1 MIPTHA
7 QKKPNPWGLYD
18 MHGNVLEW
26 CSDWY
31 GPYVKGTQVDP
42 VGYADGYNRL
52 LTNRGDVLI
61 DGRRA
66 PIAGTVCMDWILADV
81 TDLPDVQLGDRVT
94 LLGRDG
100 DEFISAEEWADKV
113 DSITYEVFCAISKR
127 VPRVYVD
134 SCSDLKS

>member
-1 MIPTHA
+1 
-7 QKKPNPWGLYD
+7 
-18 MHGNVLEW
+18 
-26 CSDWY
+26 
-31 GPYVKGTQVDP
+31 
-42 VGYADGYNRL
+42 
-52 LTNRGDVLI
+52 
-61 DGRRA
+61 
-66 PIAGTVCMDWILADV
+66 MDWILADV

-134 SCSDLKS
+134 S